1 MGDVRLDHIEA
12 GSGAASTAFGPGR
25 PALLLL
31 HAFPFPAAMWQPQLD
46 GLADLTRIVAPELA
60 PEKHDSM
67 EAVADSVAALVT
79 DLDLGPVVVG
89 GLSMGGYVAFAL
101 VRRHR
106 SLVKG
111 LILADT
117 RAGAD
122 TQEVR
127 DRRTSQQA
135 TVAEDGTRPIV
146 EAMLKGLPGQHTKD
160 NRPDV
165 MAELERLMGQ
175 VSPEYVTAALE
186 AMKQRPDS
194 TPDLAGIDVLALVI
208 VGEQDSLSPPDV
220 AEEMCAALPNAELA
234 TIPNAGHLSNLENPA
249 DFNRV
254 VRGFFERLERL
265 ERLP

>member
-12 GSGAASTAFGPGR
+12 GSG

-31 HAFPFPAAMWQPQLD
+31 HAFPFPATMWQPQLD
-46 GLADLTRIVAPELA
+46 GLSDVARVVAPELA
-60 PEKHDSM
+60 PDRHAGLD
-67 EAVADSVAALVT
+67 AIADAVAALVAE
-79 DLDLGPVVVG
+79 LNLAPVVVG
-89 GLSMGGYVAFAL
+89 GLSMGGYVAFAFL
-101 VRRHR
+101 RRHR

-122 TQEVR
+122 TQEVL

-135 TVAEDGTRPIV
+135 TVAEEGTRPIV
-146 EAMLKGLPGQHTKD
+146 EAMLKGLPGQFTQD

-165 MAELERLMGQ
+165 MAEIERLMSQ
-175 VSPEYVTAALE
+175 VSPEHVTAALE

-194 TPDLAGIDVLALVI
+194 TPDLAGIDVPTLVI

-220 AEEMCAALPNAELA
+220 AEEMCRALPDAQLA
-234 TIPNAGHLSNLENPA
+234 VIPNAGHLSNLE
-249 DFNRV
+249 DRDEFNRV
-254 VRGFFERLERL
+254 VRAFLQRV